1 MVVKNGI
8 LIVYNILIT
17 EYLINTPYMSIWLV
31 LAMMLFFL
39 GMDILLTVSFINV
52 TKCLN
57 YA

>member
-1 MVVKNGI
+1 MVIKNDI